1 MNIIK
6 KIMHSVFRYR
16 LTACFFI
23 IGQLIM
29 YVTIFG
35 ALGIYNKAYQ
45 KEADRLAAL
54 YKNRI
59 EMSVV
64 SLNKSDILSAC
75 PDGVTEGNIIA
86 KKVELYFGE
95 RKSTNIKPEIILAV
109 NEKLPYV
116 MESGRLPGTS
126 EEDYGKRLVALG
138 RSQYKYAYEENGKHY
153 VTFENE
159 TYEVTGVIGNKGS
172 DYSDNAIVFDNRC
185 LGENVR
191 KAVNEMKEYT
201 IAIDSN
207 TQELNDTYKKVYNNV
222 YGMDVNSAIESH
234 SISGNG
240 QSTVEQT
247 LQKENIK
254 INKVVYIFCILNCM
268 LMSEFWIIERNKEFA
283 IKRTYG
289 YGQLRLIGGIARD
302 ILILGVAS
310 LVIYVVVHLFAAGV
324 LGIKLYTIS
333 WNLRLIVSVLFIN
346 LTALVCTIIVPVYRI
361 MRMNPA
367 VTLEDME

>member
-1 MNIIK
+1 M
-6 KIMHSVFRYR
+6 
-16 LTACFFI
+16 
-23 IGQLIM
+23 
-29 YVTIFG
+29 
-35 ALGIYNKAYQ
+35 
-45 KEADRLAAL
+45 
-54 YKNRI
+54 
-59 EMSVV
+59 
-64 SLNKSDILSAC
+64 NKSDILSAC
-75 PDGVTEGNIIA
+75 TDGVTEGNIRA
-86 KKVELYFGE
+86 KKVGLYYTE
-95 RKSTNIKPEIILAV
+95 RKSSTVAPEIILAV
-109 NEKLPYV
+109 NEELPYV
-116 MESGRLPGTS
+116 MESGRIPGTS

-138 RSQYKYAYEENGKHY
+138 RSQYRYAYEENGKHY

-159 TYEVTGVIGNKGS
+159 TYEVTGVIGNEGS
-172 DYSDNAIVFDNRC
+172 DYSDNMIVFDNRC
-185 LGENVR
+185 LGDNVR

-207 TQELNDTYKKVYNNV
+207 TEELNDTYKKVYNNV
-222 YGMDVNSAIESH
+222 YGADINCAIESR
-234 SISGNG
+234 SVSGNG
-240 QSTVEQT
+240 QSTVEKT

-289 YGQLRLIGGIARD
+289 FGQLRLIGGIARD
-302 ILILGVAS
+302 ILILGSAS

-333 WNLRLIVSVLFIN
+333 WNLRLIASVLFIDI
-346 LTALVCTIIVPVYRI
+346 TELVCTIIVPVYRI